1 MDGARGALEVTG
13 SATAVADNADSEA
26 AAAAATRGL
35 LQRLFESAAR
45 LMLECGSKRGEVEEA
60 TGERRGGQDTAT
72 FEAAVAD
79 AG

>member
-1 MDGARGALEVTG
+1 MGSARGALEVTG
-13 SATAVADNADSEA
+13 NATAVADSAEA

-45 LMLECGSKRGEVEEA
+45 LVLECGSKRGEVEEA
-60 TGERRGGQDTAT
+60 TGERRGGQDTTT